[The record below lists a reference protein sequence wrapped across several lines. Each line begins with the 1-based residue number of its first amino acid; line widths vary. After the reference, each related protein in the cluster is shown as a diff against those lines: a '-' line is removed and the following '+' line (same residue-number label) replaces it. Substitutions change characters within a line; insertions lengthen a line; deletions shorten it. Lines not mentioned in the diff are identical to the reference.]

1 MEQKPLT
8 TLQVV
13 GVRYLDARQAL
24 ANEVPL
30 DAYLKAAV
38 YWDVGLPVI
47 YAEPLLPAARHSGVV
62 VDDLGLVC
70 AAIAEQV
77 AQGRRAGYPVLVSGG
92 NCSHSVGI
100 LAGLQQAHGPTARI
114 GIVWLDAHGDFN
126 TPNTTR
132 SGMLAGMPLA
142 VCAGLGQPRWRELA
156 GVLSPLPT
164 ERIILVDGRNLDPEE
179 EQLIRATAITVAA
192 ATPGRPGAD
201 LAAAVAALA
210 ARCDTIYLHVDSD
223 ILDATLTPN
232 HITREPNGIS
242 MAEAVAVMETVLATG
257 KVAVLAVMSVFGDG
271 EGAEQGVAAGVE
283 LIRAGLSAWRRFGQ
297 P

>member
-47 YAEPLLPAARHSGVV
+47 YAEPLLSAARYSGVV

-100 LAGLQQAHGPTARI
+100 LAGLQQAHGPAARI

-156 GVLSPLPT
+156 GVLAPLPT

-179 EQLIRATAITVAA
+179 EQLIRATAMTVAA

-201 LAAAVAALA
+201 LATAVAALA
-210 ARCDTIYLHVDSD
+210 TQCDTIYLHVDSD

-232 HITREPNGIS
+232 YFTREPNGIS
-242 MAEAVAVMETVLATG
+242 MAEAVAVMESVLATG